1 MLSHV
6 QLFATDYSP
15 PGSSV
20 HEIFQARILKQITIS
35 YSRGS
40 SQPRNQTV
48 LLTSLALAG
57 RFFTT
62 GPPGKP
68 PRYIIGDIKIPV
80 VGRVRIPKDVY
91 ILNPETYGKMDF
103 TDVIK
108 VRDPEIKRSPW
119 TTKWDQ
125 SS

>member
-6 QLFATDYSP
+6 QLFATDCSL

-40 SQPRNQTV
+40 SQARDQTV
-48 LLTSLALAG
+48 LLVLAG

-62 GPPGKP
+62 EPPGNP
-68 PRYIIGDIKIPV
+68 PRYIIADIKIPV

-108 VRDPEIKRSPW
+108 VRDPEMKRSPSTIKW
-119 TTKWDQ
+119 TQ

>member
-6 QLFATDYSP
+6 QLFATDCSP

-48 LLTSLALAG
+48 LLMSLALAG

-68 PRYIIGDIKIPV
+68 PRYIIVDIKIPV

-103 TDVIK
+103 ADVIK

-119 TTKWDQ
+119 TTKWAQ